1 MSRARSSWRH
11 ASGAARLDA
20 ALAER
25 LAPRSRGEV
34 QRIIADGRVRL
45 DGAIAAKPSARLA
58 DGALIEVDL
67 EERGAETA
75 AELPPVVHRDAPL
88 MVLDKPAGM
97 VVHAGAGTP
106 HRDTLAAALSA
117 AVPEVLGVGDPRRP
131 GIVHRIDKNTS
142 GLLLAALSPPAYE
155 RLQLDLRRHAVQRGY
170 TALAAGRGL
179 PPRATI
185 DAPLARSP
193 AARMRRAVVAGG
205 KPARTRYE
213 VVAEL
218 GRYTLLRIE
227 LETGR
232 THQIRAHLAAVG
244 APLVGDRLYGG
255 GDPFG
260 LNGRQFLHAHRLRLE
275 HPVTRRPLEFAAPLP
290 RDLAGVLAEL
300 NYDMANG

>member
-1 MSRARSSWRH
+1 MSRSRSSWRH
-11 ASGAARLDA
+11 ESDAVRLDA
-20 ALAER
+20 ALAAR
-25 LAPRSRGEV
+25 LAPLSRGAA
-34 QRIIADGRVRL
+34 QRAIADGRVRL
-45 DGAIAAKPSARLA
+45 DGVVAAKPSASLSP
-58 DGALIEVDL
+58 GVLVEVDL
-67 EERGAETA
+67 EERGAEGV
-75 AELPPVVHRDAPL
+75 AELPPVVHRDEHL
-88 MVLDKPAGM
+88 LVLDKPAGL

-117 AVPEVLGVGDPRRP
+117 AVPEVRGVGDPRRP

-142 GLLLAALSPPAYE
+142 GLLLAALSPAAHE
-155 RLQLDLRRHAVQRGY
+155 RLTLDLRKHAVKRGY

-213 VVAEL
+213 VIAEL
-218 GRYTLLRIE
+218 DRYTLLRIE

-260 LNGRQFLHAHRLRLE
+260 LGGRQFLHAHRLRLS
-275 HPVTRRPLEFAAPLP
+275 HPVTRAPLEFSTPLP
-290 RDLAGVLAEL
+290 RDLAGVLAKL
-300 NYDMANG
+300 NYDMADG